1 MSRHLVFNS
10 VDDVTKQRLEAY
22 WSRKLPRL
30 EKLLAPYPADLREIR
45 LTVSHHRHDPQHRF
59 YEARGVVILPTGSLA
74 AEATDD
80 DPETVLD
87 RIADKLVEE
96 ITRHKGKVRRDHV
109 YKRKNRNRAD
119 LSAAGPRLQEHAEA
133 GSRADFFRLLRPH
146 LGFLRD
152 YARREIRMLEQEGT
166 LHRGEL
172 SVDDLL
178 GQVMILAYERFTD
191 RPHKA
196 SLDLWLTD
204 LVQDALEQWIKQEP
218 RPHVSLEERA
228 GEFLPDEPPRDDDEE
243 WWAEL
248 MGEEEMLRLEDL
260 IPDSEGTEPW
270 TRLEAEEQ
278 SDRLLAAIAK
288 LPPVRRQAFLLHA
301 LEGYATDEVA
311 MLQDRPES
319 EVKADIEV
327 ARKWLKDQLQAEG
340 LVDDDSEGGTDAS
353 GGEIMVVATW

>member
-10 VDDVTKQRLEAY
+10 VDDVIKQRLEAY

-59 YEARGVVILPTGSLA
+59 YEVRGVVILPTGTLA

-87 RIADKLVEE
+87 RIADKLVAE
-96 ITRHKGKVRRDHV
+96 IRGTRARSGGIMSTSGRT
-109 YKRKNRNRAD
+109 ATGPI
-119 LSAAGPRLQEHAEA
+119 SAQPGLNCKSTPRPETGRTSSGCSDPTS
-133 GSRADFFRLLRPH
+133 GSCGLRPPRDPH
-146 LGFLRD
+146 AGAGGDAPPRGAVGRRPARTGHDPGLR
-152 YARREIRMLEQEGT
+152 AV
-166 LHRGEL
+166 RGPP
-172 SVDDLL
+172 
-178 GQVMILAYERFTD
+178 A
-191 RPHKA
+191 KA

-228 GEFLPDEPPRDDDEE
+228 GKFLPDEPPRDDDEE